1 MRSEWQGDEFA
12 ILVTREEIAL
22 ARQQEALLDI
32 LVSEE
37 MEHSGGDLTEASID
51 DILSRADPRFEEQMS
66 SELQRFGHT
75 AAQALQLEISKGGT
89 PAEIAARF
97 REHFDRDSLDLRQS
111 LSEIISREAIAYDD
125 LT

>member
-1 MRSEWQGDEFA
+1 M
-12 ILVTREEIAL
+12 T
-22 ARQQEALLDI
+22 
-32 LVSEE
+32 
-37 MEHSGGDLTEASID
+37 
-51 DILSRADPRFEEQMS
+51 

-75 AAQALQLEISKGGT
+75 AAQELQLEISKGGT
-89 PAEIAARF
+89 AAEIVARF